1 MTSLTVSTMSV
12 SGAEPFVV
20 STRPTASV
28 SPRHMI
34 MPPAIPPSQAY
45 FWTPEWQHWER
56 QADIDRMMGDYY
68 EPENVDDLIN
78 WLNAD
83 D

>member
-1 MTSLTVSTMSV
+1 MASLTVSAMSV

-20 STRPTASV
+20 STRPTANI
-28 SPRHMI
+28 SPRHTI
-34 MPPAIPPSQAY
+34 APPTIPPSQVY

-56 QADIDRMMGDYY
+56 QADLDRLVGDYY
-68 EPENVDDLIN
+68 EPTDVDDLID